1 MQNTMVLGEN
11 KDVVLRILSLLIIWG
26 SAKLGPSLSDIP
38 KMILCYQIKDQVV
51 IPDFV

>member
-38 KMILCYQIKDQVV
+38 KMILYQIKDQVV